1 MTPLPRDDRSA
12 APLSPP
18 WLRLALP
25 LSWLY
30 ALVVTLRATLYR
42 RGIFRTRR
50 LDVPVVSVG
59 NLAAGG
65 TGKTPVVEHLA
76 RTAARAGLRPVV
88 ISRGYG
94 RKGRS
99 HLIRV
104 RGSDG
109 AVANTVAD
117 ATTMGD
123 EPLWLAARNPQIPVY
138 IGANRHAAGRFA
150 EAVDA
155 PGLVLLDDAYQ
166 HLAIARDLNLLLVD
180 AELGLC
186 GGRVLPAGLLREPRS
201 AIGRADAVAITKAN
215 HGDPGSL
222 AAQLDEYLSP
232 GTPVFRFEYVADRLI
247 RLDRQEER
255 SPQELAGRRVSLICA
270 IARPQGFVVSV
281 EALGAGV
288 DRVWVR
294 PDHDP
299 YAPSTI
305 DEIDQMMGSPHASEM
320 AWLTTEKDAVKL
332 RERLPAPERLWVLA
346 MAVRPDAEWETFFG
360 EFIRRTVSDN

>member
-1 MTPLPRDDRSA
+1 MPRGDHSA
-12 APLSPP
+12 SPLSPP
-18 WLRLALP
+18 WPQIALP

-30 ALVVTLRATLYR
+30 ALAVTLRATLYR
-42 RGIFRTRR
+42 RGVFRTRR
-50 LDVPVVSVG
+50 LDVPVVAVG

-65 TGKTPVVEHLA
+65 TGKTPVVEYLA
-76 RTAARAGLRPVV
+76 RTAARSGARPVV

-99 HLIRV
+99 HLIRL

-109 AVANTVAD
+109 TVAGTAAD
-117 ATTMGD
+117 AAATGD
-123 EPLWLAARNPQIPVY
+123 EPLWLTARNPQIPIY

-186 GGRVLPAGLLREPRS
+186 GGRVLPAGLLREPSS
-201 AIGRADAVAITKAN
+201 AMGRADAVAITKAN
-215 HGDPGSL
+215 HGDPESL
-222 AAQLDEYLSP
+222 AAQLGEYLAP

-247 RLDRQEER
+247 RLDRQDER
-255 SPQELAGRRVSLICA
+255 SPRELAGRRVSLICA
-270 IARPQGFVVSV
+270 IARPQGFSASV
-281 EALGAGV
+281 EVLGAGV
-288 DRVWVR
+288 GRVWVR

-299 YAPSTI
+299 YDPSTI
-305 DEIDQMMGSPHASEM
+305 DEIDRMIGSPDAGGI

-332 RERLPAPERLWVLA
+332 RERLPAPERLWVLE

-360 EFIRRTVSDN
+360 DFIRRTTRTH

>member
-1 MTPLPRDDRSA
+1 MPPSPRDDRSA
-12 APLSPP
+12 SPLSPP
-18 WLRLALP
+18 WPHLALP

-42 RGIFRTRR
+42 WGLFRTRR

-76 RTAARAGLRPVV
+76 RTAARAGVRPVV

-109 AVANTVAD
+109 GVAD
-117 ATTMGD
+117 AAAVGD
-123 EPLWLAARNPQIPVY
+123 EPLWLATRNPQLPIY

-215 HGDPGSL
+215 HGDPDSL
-222 AAQLDEYLSP
+222 AAQLGEDLSP

-255 SPQELAGRRVSLICA
+255 SPQELAGRRVSLVCA
-270 IARPQGFVVSV
+270 IARPQGFAASV

-299 YAPSTI
+299 YGPSTI
-305 DEIDQMMGSPHASEM
+305 DEIDRMIGSPHAGEM

-346 MAVRPDAEWETFFG
+346 MAVRPDAEWDAFFA
-360 EFIRRTVSDN
+360 EFLRRTARAI